1 MKYLLSSFTGPFL
14 LAAFT
19 VMAAPVTESTLP
31 NETLRYSINWPTG
44 VSLGEAQLSASSSAG
59 ASGLPGH
66 MHFQFDLDASAP
78 AFTVSD
84 RFRSDAS
91 GSFCSSE
98 FDKSTSHGSKKVN
111 DKETFDSQTGTV
123 TRGSG
128 ASQAEMSANL
138 CGKDA
143 LTFLYFLRQELSQ
156 GRIPAR
162 ETVYFGAPYE
172 VRLNSAGTESIK
184 IGNASVDAD
193 RITAAVTGPSSS
205 ISVEMLFLKD
215 RARTLAVVR
224 VPLALGK
231 FSMELVK

>member
-14 LAAFT
+14 LAAFA
-19 VMAAPVTESTLP
+19 VIAAPVAEPTLP

-59 ASGLPGH
+59 ASGQPGH

-78 AFTVSD
+78 AFAVSD

-91 GSFCSSE
+91 GTFCSAD
-98 FDKSTSHGSKKVN
+98 FQKSISHGSKKVD

-128 ASQAEMSANL
+128 ASQAEMSGNTCA
-138 CGKDA
+138 KDA

-162 ETVYFGAPYE
+162 ATVYFGAPYE

-184 IGNASVDAD
+184 IGSASVDAD

-224 VPLALGK
+224 VPLALGR

>member
-1 MKYLLSSFTGPFL
+1 MKYLLSTVIASFL
-14 LAAFT
+14 LLGLIAIAAD
-19 VMAAPVTESTLP
+19 STLP

-66 MHFQFDLDASAP
+66 MHFQFDLEATAP

-84 RFRSDAS
+84 HFRSDAS
-91 GSFCSSE
+91 GGFCSSE
-98 FDKSTSHGSKKVN
+98 FDKSTSHGSKKVD
-111 DKETFDSQTGTV
+111 DKETFDPQTGTV

-128 ASQAEMSANL
+128 SGQTEMSANT

-156 GRIPAR
+156 GRLPAR

-172 VRLNSAGTESIK
+172 VRLDSAGTESIK

-193 RITAAVTGPSSS
+193 RITATATGPSSM
-205 ISVEMLFLKD
+205 ISFEMVFLKD

>member
-1 MKYLLSSFTGPFL
+1 MKFPMLKKYPFSSCIALFL
-14 LAAFT
+14 LLALTAIAAD
-19 VMAAPVTESTLP
+19 SNLP

-44 VSLGEAQLSASSSAG
+44 VSLGEAQLSASSSA
-59 ASGLPGH
+59 AH
-66 MHFQFDLDASAP
+66 MHFTFDLDAGAP
-78 AFTVSD
+78 AFAVSD
-84 RFRSDAS
+84 RFRSDSS

-98 FDKSTSHGSKKVN
+98 FEKSTSHGSKKA
-111 DKETFDSQTGTV
+111 DDTEKFDAATGTV

-128 ASQAEMSANL
+128 SGQAEILSNP

-156 GRIPAR
+156 GRLPQRA
-162 ETVYFGAPYE
+162 VVFYGAPYE
-172 VRLNSAGTESIK
+172 LRLNSAGTESIK
-184 IGNASVDAD
+184 IGSAAVDAD
-193 RITAAVTGPSSS
+193 RITATATGPSSS
-205 ISVEMLFLKD
+205 ISFEMLFLKD

>member
-1 MKYLLSSFTGPFL
+1 MWMKSSIISSCLL
-14 LAAFT
+14 LAITA
-19 VMAAPVTESTLP
+19 VAADSTLP

-44 VSLGEAQLSASSSAG
+44 VSLGEAVLSASSSA
-59 ASGLPGH
+59 AH
-66 MHFQFDLDASAP
+66 MHLAFDLDAGAP

-98 FDKSTSHGSKKVN
+98 FEKSTSHGSKKAD
-111 DKETFDSQTGTV
+111 DKETFDAQTGTV

-128 ASQAEMSANL
+128 SGQAEITSNP

-156 GRIPAR
+156 GRIPA
-162 ETVYFGAPYE
+162 EQTVYFGAPYTI
-172 VRLNSAGTESIK
+172 RLNSAGTESVK
-184 IGNASVDAD
+184 IGSASMDAD

-205 ISVEMLFLKD
+205 ISFEMVFLKD